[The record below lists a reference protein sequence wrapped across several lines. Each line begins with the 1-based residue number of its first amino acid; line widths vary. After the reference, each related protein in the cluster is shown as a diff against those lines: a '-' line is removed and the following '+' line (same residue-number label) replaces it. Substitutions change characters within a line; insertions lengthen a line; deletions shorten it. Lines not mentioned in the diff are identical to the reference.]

1 MPIAIMVQP
10 SGLASPL
17 LLAEALVL
25 VSIWKPLLLLLPF
38 VPWAWMVA
46 KVLDKHAARFFLER
60 ERWNAIHLSV
70 ALAAI
75 LMVAFMP
82 LRNEGAFWLAF
93 LGMIAILVLDVVAF
107 AMVTNRDERVPGDY
121 RLTLDFSK
129 WQQARAAKAAA
140 KKQGKVELV
149 IKAPDKSVLAP
160 PVSGSPEF
168 DVRLAAEQ
176 VVVKAFDAR
185 STETVIGPAGKDNL
199 YAVTHMVDGVR
210 QTSATMPA
218 ADAARLLAFW
228 KGAAKMD
235 VADQRRRQ
243 QADINVERGETRK
256 KIRMTSVGSQAGPRL
271 AFLFDPE
278 GQVRRKIEAMGLLEP
293 PQLSAIK
300 SMVEDGQ
307 GLVILAGGPDSG
319 RTTTMYTIVKMH
331 DAYTKNV
338 QTIETEIQDSLE
350 GVRQT
355 KWDPQAEGAELATT
369 VRSII
374 RRDPNVLAVAEVPD
388 AATAKEIVRAEI
400 DRTRTYACLKA
411 EGAMVAIQAW
421 LKLVGDNEAAI
432 KPLRGVVAQKVLRK
446 LCTNCRVAYQPS
458 ADMAKKLGLPADK
471 VKQLFKKGGQVLIK
485 NKPEVCPVCSGVGY
499 VGQEGAFE
507 VYDIGDAERGMIR
520 AGDFAAL
527 RNEWRKKGLPSIQQ
541 SALRKALDGIT
552 SVEEVMRVTAEPA
565 APAAPAAP
573 AKA

>member
-1 MPIAIMVQP
+1 MPIATMVPP

-93 LGMIAILVLDVVAF
+93 VGMIVMLTLDVVIF
-107 AMVTNRDERVPGDY
+107 AMVTNRDERVPAEL

-129 WQQARAAKAAA
+129 WQQARAAKAAT

-160 PVSGSPEF
+160 PVVGTPEF

-176 VVVKAFDAR
+176 VVVKALDAR
-185 STETVIGPAGKDNL
+185 STETVIGPTGKDAT
-199 YAVTHMVDGVR
+199 YAVTHLVDGVR
-210 QTSATMPA
+210 QTGGTMPA
-218 ADAARLLAFW
+218 SDAARLLAFW
-228 KGAAKMD
+228 KTAAKMD

-243 QADINVERGETRK
+243 QADINVERGETRR

-278 GQVRRKIEAMGLLEP
+278 AQVRRKIEALGLLEP
-293 PQLSAIK
+293 PQLSTIK
-300 SMVEDGQ
+300 AMVEDGQ
-307 GLVILAGGPDSG
+307 GLVILAGGADSG
-319 RTTTMYTIVKMH
+319 RTTTMYSIVKMH

-355 KWDPQAEGAELATT
+355 RWDPQAEGAELSTS
-369 VRSII
+369 VRSIL

-388 AATAKEIVRAEI
+388 AATAKEIARAEI
-400 DRTRTYACLKA
+400 DRTRTYACLKV
-411 EGAMVAIQAW
+411 EGAMAAIQAW
-421 LKLVGDNEAAI
+421 VKLVGDNEAAV
-432 KPLRGVVAQKVLRK
+432 KPLKGVVAQKILRK

-458 ADMAKKLGLPADK
+458 PEMAKKLGLPTDK

-485 NKPEVCPVCSGVGY
+485 NKPEVCPVCSGIGY
-499 VGQEGAFE
+499 IGQEAAFE

-520 AGDFAAL
+520 SGDFAAL
-527 RNEWRKKGLPSIQQ
+527 RNEWRKRGLPSIQQ
-541 SALRKALDGIT
+541 SALRKALDGVT

-565 APAAPAAP
+565 AQAAAQAAT
-573 AKA
+573 A

>member
-1 MPIAIMVQP
+1 MPIAPLVQP
-10 SGLASPL
+10 SGLVSPL

-38 VPWAWMVA
+38 VPWAWVVA

-60 ERWNAIHLSV
+60 ERWNAIHLTV

-82 LRNEGAFWLAF
+82 LRNEAAFWLAF
-93 LGMIAILVLDVVAF
+93 MGMIVILTLDVVIF
-107 AMVTNRDERVPGDY
+107 AMVTNRDERVPAEL

-129 WQQARAAKAAA
+129 WQQARAAKAAT

-160 PVSGSPEF
+160 PVAGTPEF

-176 VVVKAFDAR
+176 VVVKALDAR

-199 YAVTHMVDGVR
+199 YAVTHLVDGVR
-210 QTSATMPA
+210 QTGGTMPA

-228 KGAAKMD
+228 KAAAKMD
-235 VADQRRRQ
+235 VGDQRRRQ
-243 QADINVERGETRK
+243 QADINVERGETRR

-278 GQVRRKIEAMGLLEP
+278 AQVRRKIEALGFLEP
-293 PQLSAIK
+293 PQLSTVK
-300 SMVEDGQ
+300 SLVEDGQ
-307 GLVILAGGPDSG
+307 GLVILAGGADSG
-319 RTTTMYTIVKMH
+319 RTTTMYSIVKMH

-355 KWDPQAEGAELATT
+355 RWDAQAEGAELSTS
-369 VRSII
+369 VRSIL

-388 AATAKEIVRAEI
+388 AATAKEIARAEI

-411 EGAMVAIQAW
+411 EGAMAAIQAW
-421 LKLVGDNEAAI
+421 LKLVGDNEAAV
-432 KPLRGVVAQKVLRK
+432 KPLKGVVAQKILRK

-458 ADMAKKLGLPADK
+458 PEMAKKLGLPADK

-485 NKPEVCPVCSGVGY
+485 NKPEVCPVCSGIGY
-499 VGQEGAFE
+499 IGQEGAFE
-507 VYDIGDAERGMIR
+507 VYDVGDAERAMIR
-520 AGDFAAL
+520 SGDFAAL
-527 RNEWRKKGLPSIQQ
+527 RNEWRKRGLPSIQQ
-541 SALRKALDGIT
+541 AALRKALDGVT

-565 APAAPAAP
+565 PTPAAAAP
-573 AKA
+573 

>member
-1 MPIAIMVQP
+1 MPIATMVQP

-38 VPWAWMVA
+38 VPWAWMVS

-75 LMVAFMP
+75 LMVVFMP

-93 LGMIAILVLDVVAF
+93 LGMIVMLTLDVVIF
-107 AMVTNRDERVPGDY
+107 ALVTNRDERVPADF

-160 PVSGSPEF
+160 PVSGTPEF

-176 VVVKAFDAR
+176 V
-185 STETVIGPAGKDNL
+185 I
-199 YAVTHMVDGVR
+199 VTHLVDGVR
-210 QTSATMPA
+210 QTASTMPA

-243 QADINVERGETRK
+243 QADINVERGETRRK
-256 KIRMTSVGSQAGPRL
+256 VRMTSVGSQAGPRL

-278 GQVRRKIEAMGLLEP
+278 GQVRRKIEALGLLEP
-293 PQLSAIK
+293 PQLTAIK
-300 SMVEDGQ
+300 EMVEDGQ

-355 KWDPQAEGAELATT
+355 KWDAQAEGAELSTT
-369 VRSII
+369 VRSVI
-374 RRDPNVLAVAEVPD
+374 RRDPSVLAVAEVPD
-388 AATAKEIVRAEI
+388 TATAKEIVRAEI

-411 EGAMVAIQAW
+411 DGAMAAIQAW
-421 LKLVGDNEAAI
+421 VKLVGETEAAV
-432 KPLRGVVAQKVLRK
+432 KPLKGVVAQKTLRK

-499 VGQEGAFE
+499 IGQEGAFE
-507 VYDIGDAERGMIR
+507 VYSIGEAERGMIR
-520 AGDFAAL
+520 SGDFAAL
-527 RNEWRKKGLPSIQQ
+527 RSEWRKKGLPSIQQ
-541 SALRKALDGIT
+541 AALRKALDGIT

-565 APAAPAAP
+565 PAAAP

>member
-1 MPIAIMVQP
+1 MPIATMVQP

-38 VPWAWMVA
+38 VPWAWMVS

-75 LMVAFMP
+75 LMVVFMP
-82 LRNEGAFWLAF
+82 LRNEGAFWLAL
-93 LGMIAILVLDVVAF
+93 LGMIVMLALDVVIF
-107 AMVTNRDERVPGDY
+107 ALVTNRDERVPADF

-160 PVSGSPEF
+160 PVSGTPEF

-176 VVVKAFDAR
+176 VIVKALDAR
-185 STETVIGPAGKDNL
+185 STETVIGPVGKDNL
-199 YAVTHMVDGVR
+199 YAVTHLVDGVR
-210 QTSATMPA
+210 QTASTMPA

-243 QADINVERGETRK
+243 QADINVERGETRRK
-256 KIRMTSVGSQAGPRL
+256 VRMTSVGSQAGPRL

-278 GQVRRKIEAMGLLEP
+278 GQVRRKIEALGLLEP
-293 PQLSAIK
+293 PQLTAIK
-300 SMVEDGQ
+300 EMVEDGQ

-355 KWDPQAEGAELATT
+355 KWDAQAEGAELSTT

-374 RRDPNVLAVAEVPD
+374 RRDPSVLAVAEVPD
-388 AATAKEIVRAEI
+388 TATAKEIVRAEI

-411 EGAMVAIQAW
+411 DGAMAAIQAW
-421 LKLVGDNEAAI
+421 VKLVGETEAAV
-432 KPLRGVVAQKVLRK
+432 KPLKGVVAQKTLRK

-499 VGQEGAFE
+499 IGQEGAFE
-507 VYDIGDAERGMIR
+507 VYSIGEAERGMIR
-520 AGDFAAL
+520 SGDFAAL
-527 RNEWRKKGLPSIQQ
+527 RSEWRKKGLPSIQQ
-541 SALRKALDGIT
+541 AALRKALDGIT

-565 APAAPAAP
+565 PAAAP

>member
-1 MPIAIMVQP
+1 M
-10 SGLASPL
+10 
-17 LLAEALVL
+17 L

-38 VPWAWMVA
+38 VPWAWMVS

-93 LGMIAILVLDVVAF
+93 LGLIAMLALDVVIF
-107 AMVTNRDERVPGDY
+107 AMVTNRDERVPADF

-149 IKAPDKSVLAP
+149 IKSPDKSVLAP
-160 PVSGSPEF
+160 AAVGTPEF
-168 DVRLAAEQ
+168 DIRVAAEQ

-199 YAVTHMVDGVR
+199 YVVTHLVDGVR
-210 QTSATMPA
+210 QTGATMPA

-243 QADINVERGETRK
+243 QADINVERGETRR

-271 AFLFDPE
+271 AFLFEPE
-278 GQVRRKIEAMGLLEP
+278 AQVRRKIEAMGLLEP
-293 PQLSAIK
+293 PQLSTLKGLVDDA
-300 SMVEDGQ
+300 Q

-319 RTTTMYTIVKMH
+319 RTTTLYSIVKMH

-338 QTIETEIQDSLE
+338 QTVETEIQDSLE
-350 GVRQT
+350 GVRQN
-355 KWDPQAEGAELATT
+355 KWDPQADGAELSTT

-374 RRDPNVLAVAEVPD
+374 RRDPNVVAVAEVPD
-388 AATAKEIVRAEI
+388 TATAKEIVRAEI
-400 DRTRTYACLKA
+400 DRTRTYAGIKA
-411 EGAMVAIQAW
+411 DGAMQAIQAW
-421 LKLVGDNEAAI
+421 LKLVGDNEAAV
-432 KPLRGVVAQKVLRK
+432 KPLKGVVAQKIVRK

-471 VKQLFKKGGQVLIK
+471 IKQLFKKGGQVLIK
-485 NKPEVCPVCSGVGY
+485 NKPEVCPVCSGIGY

-507 VYDIGDAERGMIR
+507 VYPVGDAERGMIR
-520 AGDFAAL
+520 SGDFAAL

-541 SALRKALDGIT
+541 AALRKALDGVT

-565 APAAPAAP
+565 PAAPAP